1 MCSDDKNIKSRWSV
15 HCMIFPS
22 RILQKVYNV
31 QNIKSKWLVHCM
43 IFSIKNFTESNNVQ
57 NIKSK
62 WSVHCQGFCIQG
74 AWGSAPPPPPWETPL
89 PARGATIPTPIASQ
103 GHCLP
108 PYPRRRDYRRDCI
121 GMGSW
126 NYPAGVANGGPRKY
140 PAGVADGGGPNLENT
155 TRAWLMAAPGTTTT
169 AGSRKDKISFSPL
182 APASCQRR
190 DPAQRPANGGDY

>member
-1 MCSDDKNIKSRWSV
+1 
-15 HCMIFPS
+15 
-22 RILQKVYNV
+22 
-31 QNIKSKWLVHCM
+31 M

-121 GMGSW
+121 GMGSR

-140 PAGVADGGGPNLENT
+140 PAGVADGGSRNYHDSGLTKRQNLVIA
-155 TRAWLMAAPGTTTT
+155 TRAGELPK
-169 AGSRKDKISFSPL
+169 AGPRPT
-182 APASCQRR
+182 PCQRWR
-190 DPAQRPANGGDY
+190 LLSRRYNRRRWAG